1 MADSGGALN
10 SPSTTTLVPGRAYC
24 DACREGYYWDGR
36 YFREHGA
43 AALAATK
50 TQCAACCGRCG
61 DACVGADETDCAD
74 CDAPGAT
81 LETLDLKKN
90 FWRASAAADAVYR
103 CHQLGACK
111 GGANSSCLLYT
122 SPSPRD

>member
-1 MADSGGALN
+1 MTSCKLAA
-10 SPSTTTLVPGRAYC
+10 PGSYV
-24 DACREGYYWDGR
+24 
-36 YFREHGA
+36 GA
-43 AALAATK
+43 AALAATR

-111 GGANSSCLLYT
+111 GGANSSCARGHKGVLCGT
-122 SPSPRD
+122 CEAGH